1 MSYIK
6 LKLIKHQK
14 SSFNITKPFK
24 SIIIYQESCNS
35 IDIFWIFPKKTSRIQ
50 ILFLTIE
57 FLKKEKKNK
66 KKKKHNNSSKLNLIH
81 KNINLKYNTNMTS

>member
-24 SIIIYQESCNS
+24 SITIYQESCNS

-57 FLKKEKKNK
+57 FLKKEN

>member
-57 FLKKEKKNK
+57 FLKKEN

>member
-57 FLKKEKKNK
+57 FLKKENKKTKTK
-66 KKKKHNNSSKLNLIH
+66 KKKITIQVSKS
-81 KNINLKYNTNMTS
+81 YT